1 MTQQHMHEIR
11 RAIELAS
18 GTHAHSQTADY
29 VVRLLCCECGVPL
42 AAFETR
48 NHLAFC
54 SACRQILFPH
64 GIDWRL
70 AWR

>member
-1 MTQQHMHEIR
+1 MDQLHADEIR
-11 RAIELAS
+11 RAIEAAS
-18 GTHAHSQTADY
+18 THAQTADY
-29 VVRLLCCECGVPL
+29 VVRLFCCECGVPL

>member
-1 MTQQHMHEIR
+1 MDQLHADEIR
-11 RAIELAS
+11 RAIEAAS
-18 GTHAHSQTADY
+18 THAQTADY

-48 NHLAFC
+48 NRLAFC

-70 AWR
+70 ARR